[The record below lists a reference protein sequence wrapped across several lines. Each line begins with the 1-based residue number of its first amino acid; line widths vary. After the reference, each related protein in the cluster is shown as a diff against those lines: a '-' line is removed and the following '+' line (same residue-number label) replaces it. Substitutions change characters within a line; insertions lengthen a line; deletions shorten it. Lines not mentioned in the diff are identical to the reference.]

1 MLVIKELRDCLF
13 SLIEISVLLIEL
25 QLILSENTSFQE
37 RKLKITKLK
46 FMEEIL
52 MINQLMT

>member
-25 QLILSENTSFQE
+25 QLILSEYTSFQE
-37 RKLKITKLK
+37 RKLKITTLKL
-46 FMEEIL
+46 MEEIL
-52 MINQLMT
+52 MINQLIT